1 MRIQIIETHVFPLF
15 YAQPTWFQRLDVHLS
30 SGTIVKKRIT
40 MKNDIQYVAYLRVST
55 QKQGYSGLGLEA
67 QREIINKH
75 LHDTNPIAEFVEVE
89 SGRKSDRPKLKEALN
104 LCRKDGATL
113 IVAKLDRLARSVSF
127 LSSLLESDVDIVFCD
142 FPQANKMVLH
152 IISAI
157 SQYEAELIAAR
168 TRASLQAKKSRGFRL
183 GNPEHLLGKHEQAI
197 QNSIKTCK
205 TKADNNP
212 NNKRAVAM
220 LRTLVKEKHS
230 YKEMAEILNSEG
242 FVSSKGCVFTKSTVY
257 KLIKRYD
264 LL

>member
-1 MRIQIIETHVFPLF
+1 M
-15 YAQPTWFQRLDVHLS
+15 
-30 SGTIVKKRIT
+30 T
-40 MKNDIQYVAYLRVST
+40 MKNENQYVAYLRVST

-67 QREIINKH
+67 QREIIQKH
-75 LHDTNPIAEFVEVE
+75 LCDKIPVAEYIEIE
-89 SGRKSDRPKLKEALN
+89 SGRKKERPRLKEALA

-127 LSSLLESDVDIVFCD
+127 LSNLLESDVDIVFCD

-168 TRASLQAKKSRGFRL
+168 TKASLQAKKARGFKL
-183 GNPEHLLGKHEQAI
+183 GNPEHLLDKHQEAI
-197 QNSIKTCK
+197 QNSIKTCR

-220 LRTLVKEKHS
+220 LRILVKENSS
-230 YKEMAEILNSEG
+230 YCEMAKILNQEG
-242 FVSSKGCVFTKSTVY
+242 FVTSRGCSFTKSTVY
-257 KLIKRYD
+257 KLIKRYR
-264 LL
+264 LS